1 MPPQIKI
8 CGLSTPGAL
17 ATALDA
23 GADFVGFVNFT
34 RSPRH
39 VEPDAAAVLADVA
52 RGRAKIVCLTVDA
65 PDTLLD
71 EIVAKVRPDF
81 LQLHGRE
88 TPERVAEIV
97 RRQNIP
103 AIKAVKVAAAADV
116 ALAEHYRG
124 IAAFVL
130 YDAKVDEAAAGLLPG
145 GNGVAF
151 DWRLLAGVAAQGPFM
166 LSGGLNAGNVAEAVR
181 LTSAA
186 MVDVSSGVESAPGV
200 KDNEKIRDFVK
211 AARVVLT

>member
-1 MPPQIKI
+1 MPPQVKI

-23 GADFVGFVNFT
+23 GADFVGFVNYA

-39 VEPDAAAVLADVA
+39 VEPAAAAALADAA

-65 PDTLLD
+65 DDALLD
-71 EIVAKVRPDF
+71 EIVAKIRPDF

-97 RRQNIP
+97 RRQKVP
-103 AIKAVKVAAAADV
+103 AIKAVKVAGAADV
-116 ALAEHYRG
+116 ALADQFRG
-124 IAAFVL
+124 IATFLL

-145 GNGVAF
+145 GNGIAF
-151 DWRLLAGVAAQGPFM
+151 DWALLAGEAAKGPFM
-166 LSGGLNAGNVAEAVR
+166 LSGGLNAGNVAEAAR

-200 KDNEKIRDFVK
+200 KDDGKIRNFVK
-211 AARVVLT
+211 AAREVLT

>member
-1 MPPQIKI
+1 MPPQVKI

-23 GADFVGFVNFT
+23 GADFVGFVNYA

-39 VEPDAAAVLADVA
+39 VEPAAAAALADAA
-52 RGRAKIVCLTVDA
+52 RRRAKIVCLTVDA
-65 PDTLLD
+65 DDALLD
-71 EIVAKVRPDF
+71 EIVAKIRPDF

-97 RRQNIP
+97 RRQKVP
-103 AIKAVKVAAAADV
+103 AIKAVKVAGAADV
-116 ALAEHYRG
+116 ALADQFRG
-124 IAAFVL
+124 IATFLL

-145 GNGVAF
+145 GNGIAF
-151 DWRLLAGVAAQGPFM
+151 DWALLAGEAAKGPFM
-166 LSGGLNAGNVAEAVR
+166 LSGGLNAGNVAEAAR

-200 KDNEKIRDFVK
+200 KDDGKIRNFVK
-211 AARVVLT
+211 AAREVLT